1 MLTHKDVALEEYRN
15 LITHHGQVLAQL
27 SASCFTFSKTPPSP
41 ALVMKPTPL
50 VQLCAL
56 PRIFFGIIFLLTQ
69 SKDSPSLTPDTL
81 FFHFLTCVLLP
92 MSERG
97 FPPLLAKEEK
107 GHFDGNSLPNFPLVL
122 VCCCS
127 PSKEKKKQ
135 SVQTTLTA
143 QFEVQASA
151 LGGKSKPFHL

>member
-1 MLTHKDVALEEYRN
+1 
-15 LITHHGQVLAQL
+15 
-27 SASCFTFSKTPPSP
+27 
-41 ALVMKPTPL
+41 MKPTPL

-56 PRIFFGIIFLLTQ
+56 PRIFFAIIFLLTL